1 MLAAAFSE
9 HGPPDV
15 LRYQE
20 LPDPVPGPADVLVR
34 VRAVGVN
41 RLDLDLRSGSSR
53 MPLVLPHVLGM
64 EAAGEIAAGGDAHGF
79 KVGDAVIPLS
89 SLTCGV
95 CTRCAGGM
103 ELHCDKRQVL
113 GVHRPGAY
121 AEYLRVP
128 AASVVRLPAGVSFE
142 SGAAIQTSLG
152 AVWRALRTRAALAAG
167 ETLLV
172 NGAGGGVGTA
182 AVQVGHLLGA
192 TVIASAG
199 SPEKLQRARELGA
212 DHVIDYRRESLVDR
226 VRELTAAQGVDVV
239 MESVGGEILQQSL
252 QVLAPTGRLVT
263 VGAHA
268 GEIVDLD
275 VIALFRNEWTL
286 IGSVGS
292 TREEVCKVIE
302 LVGSGALTPVVDAVM
317 PLADAAAAHRK
328 LEARSQVGKIVLVP

>member
-1 MLAAAFSE
+1 
-9 HGPPDV
+9 
-15 LRYQE
+15 
-20 LPDPVPGPADVLVR
+20 
-34 VRAVGVN
+34 
-41 RLDLDLRSGSSR
+41 
-53 MPLVLPHVLGM
+53 
-64 EAAGEIAAGGDAHGF
+64 
-79 KVGDAVIPLS
+79 
-89 SLTCGV
+89 
-95 CTRCAGGM
+95 
-103 ELHCDKRQVL
+103 
-113 GVHRPGAY
+113 
-121 AEYLRVP
+121 VP

-292 TREEVCKVIE
+292 TREEVCEVIE